1 MEQITKVIH
10 YLQTTDNGIVLIAVG
25 LGVFFLFAAFVKGIR
40 TRHHRQLRESSA
52 QAAAN
57 GGTAEA
63 PVHIGGNPYEIA
75 SSPAPATPVPET
87 PAPPAQAPAVQ
98 QDVPAAPPANEPAD
112 NPNAYVW
119 E

>member
-1 MEQITKVIH
+1 MDQILK
-10 YLQTTDNGIVLIAVG
+10 YLPENTLVLIAVG

-40 TRHHRQLRESSA
+40 TRRHRQLRESSE

-63 PVHIGGNPYEIA
+63 PVHFGNPFTVVPPPTPE
-75 SSPAPATPVPET
+75 SPVPET

-98 QDVPAAPPANEPAD
+98 QDVPAAPPTANEPAD